1 MNNPEHSNEILIS
14 PGAFIM
20 GTDIE
25 PFYGST
31 LAQSRY
37 AKLDEAP
44 IRVVFLDPYLI
55 DCYPVTNAEYGEFVQ
70 ATGHSPPIHWE
81 KGKFPPESANLPV
94 VYVSWDD
101 ASAYAQWAGKQLPT
115 EAEWEKAARGADGRI
130 YPWGNEF
137 DSQLA
142 DAGEVEEGA
151 GPVSDADGSHRRT
164 PAEPPT
170 TAQLLV
176 GYSTPVGTCAALA
189 SPYGV
194 HEVAGNVWEWTSDWY
209 HPYNGNP
216 NRNRNYW
223 KKHKV
228 LRGGSWLEVRDQT
241 AKQYF
246 RCANR
251 LHTTPQYTANNIGF
265 RCVRT
270 LRPEDAHAY
279 PPQIS
284 VEQMNQY
291 IAQQKRRN
299 LHTVRTLTLKRCSQ
313 DFAIAVLLSG
323 GGYYLIT
330 LPKFAIGGF
339 MMGVIGVGLLFSA
352 GVNFWRQWK
361 AGSQLQTLDG

>member
-1 MNNPEHSNEILIS
+1 MNNPEHSNAILIP

-25 PFYGST
+25 SFYGST
-31 LAQSRY
+31 LAQSKY

-44 IRVVFLDPYLI
+44 IRAVLLGPYFI
-55 DCYPVTNAEYGEFVQ
+55 DLYPVTNAEYAEFVR
-70 ATGHSPPIHWE
+70 ATGHSPPIHWNQGE
-81 KGKFPPESANLPV
+81 FPPESANLPV

-101 ASAYAQWAGKQLPT
+101 ASAYAQWAGKRLPT
-115 EAEWEKAARGADGRI
+115 EAEWEKAARGADGRT
-130 YPWGNEF
+130 YPWGNVF
-137 DSQLA
+137 DVQLA
-142 DAGEVEEGA
+142 GDEAVPDAEG
-151 GPVSDADGSHRRT
+151 SSQTT
-164 PAEPPT
+164 PSEST
-170 TAQLLV
+170 NTAQLLV
-176 GYSTPVGTCAALA
+176 GYSTPVGACTALA

-209 HPYNGNP
+209 QPYNGNP
-216 NRNRNYW
+216 NRNRDYG

-251 LHTTPQYTANNIGF
+251 LHTVPEYTASNIGF
-265 RCVRT
+265 RCVRA

-284 VEQMNQY
+284 VEQMTQY
-291 IAQQKRRN
+291 IVQQKRKN
-299 LHTVRTLTLKRCSQ
+299 LHTVRSLTLKRCSQ
-313 DFAIAVLLSG
+313 DFGIAVLLAG
-323 GGYYLIT
+323 GGYYLMT
-330 LPKFAIGGF
+330 MPKFAIGGF
-339 MMGVIGVGLLFSA
+339 MMGMIGAGMLFSA

-361 AGSQLQTLDG
+361 AGSQLQTLDSSAQDR